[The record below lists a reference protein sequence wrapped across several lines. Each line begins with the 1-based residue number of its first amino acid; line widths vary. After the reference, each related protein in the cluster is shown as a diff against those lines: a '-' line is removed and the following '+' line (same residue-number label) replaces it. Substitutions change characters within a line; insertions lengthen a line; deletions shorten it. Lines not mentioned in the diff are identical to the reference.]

1 MLMAAAA
8 HLREKRG
15 SDPIAIRTAL
25 AGNLCRCT
33 GYQHIIAAV
42 SEAAKRKKRLRAR

>member
-1 MLMAAAA
+1 MLLAAEAN
-8 HLREKRG
+8 LRENRG
-15 SDPIAIRTAL
+15 SDPLSIRTAL

-42 SEAAKRKKRLRAR
+42 QEAAIRRKRLRAR